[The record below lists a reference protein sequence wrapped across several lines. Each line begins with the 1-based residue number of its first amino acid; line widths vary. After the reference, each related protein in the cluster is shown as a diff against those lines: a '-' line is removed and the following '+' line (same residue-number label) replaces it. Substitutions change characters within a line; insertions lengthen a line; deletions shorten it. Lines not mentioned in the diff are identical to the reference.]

1 MYSLTPTFMI
11 HVLIFRPLIFLLA
24 SNYFDTQAAESFGK
38 NVPKTQKKFLPK
50 KNAEY
55 KYM

>member
-11 HVLIFRPLIFLLA
+11 LIFRPLIFLLA

-38 NVPKTQKKFLPK
+38 KLYRKLRKNITKKD
-50 KNAEY
+50 AEY
-55 KYM
+55 

>member
-11 HVLIFRPLIFLLA
+11 LIFRPLIFLLA

-38 NVPKTQKKFLPK
+38 KYTENSEKTYGKRMLNISKCI
-50 KNAEY
+50 
-55 KYM
+55 